1 MWNQF
6 EDGSLYEREKMSIRF
21 VAGYWHLRDDRNRYG
36 TFAHLDDAKEVG
48 DKLIEFIGEKIA
60 EIA

>member
-1 MWNQF
+1 
-6 EDGSLYEREKMSIRF
+6 MSIRF